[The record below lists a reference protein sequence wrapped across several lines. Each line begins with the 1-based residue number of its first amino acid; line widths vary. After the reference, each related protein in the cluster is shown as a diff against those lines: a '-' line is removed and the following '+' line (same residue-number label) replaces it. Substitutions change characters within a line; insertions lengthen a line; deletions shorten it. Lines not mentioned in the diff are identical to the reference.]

1 MMSNL
6 LTLNVVAFIQT
17 AIFCS
22 ARSTQFAGW
31 NGLLFDIMNFICA
44 NSLFLLL
51 CASLMSAVIYRGQSS
66 VPSIVKKAERYKRN
80 NLDSNLEPI
89 SEASGERNELDQVL
103 SLPDA
108 MNLPSLAPMEL
119 EMDAKIKLFGQE
131 DTIHNGEL
139 NPSDRELSTP
149 TEHGSTEVNKG
160 QDDFHASVPGER
172 ETGDLHDTNSAD
184 KHTSEVII
192 TELTELQSKDE
203 TTIGFTASTADE
215 FSTEDVVALAND
227 LTTTSDVPVTSVS
240 SISPPLDTVSNQDD
254 LSVPREPESLTSSL
268 ASTVE
273 IRNDESP
280 EIAVSVDELTVT
292 KPPESGSNSFSD
304 GGSIE
309 SELNT
314 LPADDLVQTAGV
326 ITETVS
332 ENLDTDQ
339 STTTESQTV
348 PDYIITNAGLQV
360 TEAATSVDSVR
371 SSENIDTDV
380 DNSVEN
386 EVMLTT
392 IGEEFATEGSSV
404 GHSENL
410 ASTESA
416 ITETEEALE
425 HITTG
430 EILSVTQ
437 TDIPEVFTYSSET
450 TSSAGDDG
458 VITECLKSTS
468 DYMDPTVES
477 TSNTQSK
484 GLDTS
489 PTEYST
495 SIEPNPLTLPTE
507 DSAKV
512 DDVIASEVCKPMDEV
527 ASKEDSFRVPCD
539 LSTMEGIQTSTSIPE
554 DTSEISDLSSP
565 GLAMEPTEVV
575 TVVHTTDDEV
585 ERSATVTKKEEIS
598 SEPSVQQE
606 SEQTQVG
613 DTGSGDTP
621 VDTKPATLEKEQA
634 YTPSGSQTPV
644 TEEPTISSEPP
655 MTSSVSVTSSV
666 LPDLETTSKV
676 VPEQVITQSI
686 LQSDVISEATVSLD
700 TPEKHSPVL
709 LAESSSEIVTVSSTE
724 TTIVE
729 VTEHIVLTIEPHD
742 KTMVSVQDTMLPT
755 DSGILDTSGT
765 KQESTESELDAIFS
779 TLTPVAVTDKPPE
792 HETETSTSVTVEEQ
806 ITTEDS
812 LLELD
817 ILTEVTKGTY
827 HDQSITEYSDD
838 TKALSDITQSASVV
852 GSTTVI
858 SADVQ
863 PYETTEVLFPE
874 DEEEETG
881 AAITDHI
888 TSDISVTVLP
898 DPTSHV
904 SETTLFTE
912 ETSQTMTSTEVP
924 DTLMT
929 TNLEF
934 DTDLDSGSSA
944 VITGEVST
952 GATTLLPEFEP
963 KATPTGASESEA
975 IDSEVT
981 IYDWIDHS
989 VLDIEIF
996 QEEKEQPPDVIYTP
1010 EMSSKVTSEIVTES
1024 AEPELETS
1032 TPQREPD
1039 TKELTNM
1046 PTITLTGTTIEDDLK
1061 LSTSMMTS
1069 TAAPP
1074 ETDLETTKFSDS
1086 SVYSPKPPWQPIK
1099 GNENIDEDIIAS
1111 EAALPRPVDVPA
1123 KPIDTQHIRQFSFS
1137 RGLTVGLVLLAML
1150 FIILLVGIS
1159 LFVIWL
1165 RRNRARTASESV
1177 IDKFEAPRAS
1187 GAQNNEAK
1195 ERLRKFSN
1203 SELPEQMPVRTS
1215 RSPRREAYL
1224 AANRLKVEGINQRSL
1239 MRRRQQHKRARL
1251 LAHDALIEEAAPS
1264 PPCRPRCI
1272 SDIGLET
1279 DAGMNKS
1286 VILVGASAFHRSS
1299 HELGRSSN
1307 AYLPRSLNVNDPD
1320 VFLNTSGSL
1329 LEEDI
1334 QVSDASATDNATK
1347 NRSNNNSLRN
1357 PYYSNGKRNGS
1368 HQCSTTWKYID
1379 ET

>member
-1 MMSNL
+1 
-6 LTLNVVAFIQT
+6 
-17 AIFCS
+17 
-22 ARSTQFAGW
+22 
-31 NGLLFDIMNFICA
+31 MNFICA

-227 LTTTSDVPVTSVS
+227 LTTTSDVPITSVS

-416 ITETEEALE
+416 ITETEEVLE

-565 GLAMEPTEVV
+565 GLAMEPTEV
-575 TVVHTTDDEV
+575 
-585 ERSATVTKKEEIS
+585 
-598 SEPSVQQE
+598 
-606 SEQTQVG
+606 
-613 DTGSGDTP
+613 
-621 VDTKPATLEKEQA
+621 EQA

-996 QEEKEQPPDVIYTP
+996 QEEKELPPDVIYTP
-1010 EMSSKVTSEIVTES
+1010 EMSSEVTSEIVTES

-1039 TKELTNM
+1039 TEELTNM
-1046 PTITLTGTTIEDDLK
+1046 PTIPLTGTTIEDDLK

-1074 ETDLETTKFSDS
+1074 ETDLETTKFSDA

-1099 GNENIDEDIIAS
+1099 GNENIDEDIMAS

-1286 VILVGASAFHRSS
+1286 VILVGASACHRSS